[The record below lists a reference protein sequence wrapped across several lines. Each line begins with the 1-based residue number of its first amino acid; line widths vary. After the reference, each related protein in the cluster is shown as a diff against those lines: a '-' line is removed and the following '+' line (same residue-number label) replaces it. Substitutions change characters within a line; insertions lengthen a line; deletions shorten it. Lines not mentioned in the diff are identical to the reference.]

1 MKTCKSKMLLCM
13 QQTNKKTNKNNKTMK
28 RNAIGLTL
36 HMKETR
42 LCVISHAESPAK
54 HSKK

>member
-13 QQTNKKTNKNNKTMK
+13 QQTNKKKNKNNKTMK
-28 RNAIGLTL
+28 HNAIGLTL

-54 HSKK
+54 PSKK

>member
-1 MKTCKSKMLLCM
+1 M
-13 QQTNKKTNKNNKTMK
+13 QIKNVTVHATNKQKKKNKNNKTMK

-54 HSKK
+54 PSKK